1 MIAFF
6 VHLPSGEITQTGYCP
21 ADQLQHQV
29 HPGCVVREGS
39 ARLGVHYWDGQR
51 LRELPQRPSPQHR
64 FDYAVREWRLDEV
77 AAWAAVRARRDQ
89 LLAATDWRL
98 LRAAETGVP
107 VESAWLEY
115 RQALRDV
122 TAQRDPLAVN
132 WPDSPGNI

>member
-1 MIAFF
+1 VIAFF

-21 ADQLQHQV
+21 ANQLQHQV

-39 ARLGVHYWDGQR
+39 ARLGVHYWEGQR
-51 LRELPQRPSPQHR
+51 LCELPPRPSDSHQ
-64 FDYAVREWRLDEV
+64 FDYAAREWRLDV
-77 AAWAAVRARRDQ
+77 AAAWAAVRAKRDQ

-107 VESAWLEY
+107 VESAWLAY

-122 TAQRDPLAVN
+122 TQQDDPLAVD
-132 WPDSPGNI
+132 WPVAPG